1 MLLRPNWPAPSGV
14 HAACSTR
21 QGGVS
26 LAPFDS
32 NNLANGVGDSADAVA
47 ENRRRFAVELGASP
61 LWLRLVHGTQVHRWV
76 SAETSAPAPTADAAW
91 TTERGLAC
99 TVSAADCLPVLFAL
113 RDGSA
118 VAAAHAGWRG
128 LAGGVIEA
136 TLAAVQQGTGAA
148 ASDFVVWL
156 GPCIGPQHFEV
167 GADVLAAFG
176 HKPVGGALEPG
187 PHFSFRPRADGA
199 ARWLADLAG
208 LARQRLL
215 AAGVQRI
222 SSSGLCTVSDPS
234 SFFSYRRD
242 GRTGRFVAAI
252 FKS

>member
-1 MLLRPNWPAPSGV
+1 MLLRPNWPAPPGV
-14 HAACSTR
+14 QAACSTR

-26 LAPFDS
+26 GPPFDS
-32 NNLANGVGDSADAVA
+32 NNMANGIGDSADAVA
-47 ENRRRFAVELGASP
+47 ENRRCFAVELGATP
-61 LWLRLVHGTQVHRWV
+61 QWLRLVHGTQVHRWV
-76 SAETSAPAPTADAAW
+76 GGETRTAAPTADAAW
-91 TTERGLAC
+91 TTEPGIAC

-128 LAGGVIEA
+128 LACGVLEA
-136 TLAAVQQGTGAA
+136 TIAAVQQGTGAA
-148 ASDFVVWL
+148 ARDFVVWL

-167 GADVLAAFG
+167 GADVLSAFG
-176 HKPVGGALEPG
+176 HSPEDSASEPS
-187 PHFSFRPRADGA
+187 PHFRLRPRGDGA
-199 ARWLADLAG
+199 TRWLADLPG

-234 SFFSYRRD
+234 RFFSYRRD

-252 FKS
+252 FKR